1 MTGRRVSTGKDA
13 VPPEIKEMVDYG
25 LERGV
30 KLMAYAYPVLPF
42 MGEGAEPIDG
52 AGWLYRQ
59 HNGRGQP
66 AVSNKNCTLCE
77 HRASLASVKF
87 QDYLAKTLSA
97 FVNATGIGGYAWDYT
112 NYEVSMAAC

>member
-1 MTGRRVSTGKDA
+1 M
-13 VPPEIKEMVDYG
+13 IDYG

-42 MGEGAEPIDG
+42 MGDGAEPIDG

-66 AVSNKNCTLCE
+66 AVARPAAETDDPIWSGRGAVWRDRRPDCRELGRCWTGPK
-77 HRASLASVKF
+77 
-87 QDYLAKTLSA
+87 
-97 FVNATGIGGYAWDYT
+97 ATPPPMADR
-112 NYEVSMAAC
+112 SAAC

>member
-112 NYEVSMAAC
+112 NYEVSRAC